1 MQTHSGFHGV
11 YPMLMAFYDQ
21 QGKLD
26 PAGLRL
32 QVDAAIACGCE
43 GIAILGLAT
52 DVNKLA
58 LEERRQVLEIV
69 STYLKG
75 RLPLSVTVAENT
87 PEGQTAFSELAVDL
101 GADWIILQPPPAVE
115 VDEQELIAF
124 FGATIDRLSVP
135 VGIQNAPMYLQI
147 GLSNAGL
154 RELHRRHPQLKIV
167 KVEDD
172 PLVIARLIEETH
184 GELDVFVGRDGM
196 EMIDLLNAGAAGLI
210 PGFESCDRI
219 ASAYRQYRN
228 GDQTDAWKSYR
239 EVESGIVFLERSI
252 NHYVTYAREIAARR
266 LGISPIIHRLPKP
279 RSPLGIEIAE
289 RVASDLGPFNR

>member
-11 YPMLMAFYDQ
+11 YPMLLAFYDQ
-21 QGKLD
+21 SGGLD
-26 PAGLRL
+26 PLGLKR
-32 QVDAAIACGCE
+32 QVDVAIACGCE
-43 GIAILGLAT
+43 GIAILGLGT
-52 DVNKLA
+52 DVNKLSLA
-58 LEERRQVLEIV
+58 ERRTVIEVV
-69 STYLKG
+69 SSHLNR

-87 PEGQTAFSELAVDL
+87 PGGQTEFAKFAVEH

-115 VDEQELIAF
+115 VDEQELIRF

-154 RELHRRHPQLKIV
+154 TELHRRHPQLKIV

-172 PLVIARLIEETH
+172 PLLIARLIQETQ
-184 GELDVFVGRDGM
+184 GEIDVFVGRDGM
-196 EMIDLLNAGAAGLI
+196 EMIDLLKAGAAGLI

-219 ASAYRQYRN
+219 ARSYQAFR
-228 GDQTDAWKSYR
+228 TDDLTTAWKEYR

-266 LGISPIIHRLPKP
+266 LGIEPIVHRLPKP
-279 RSPLGIEIAE
+279 LSPLGIEIAARTAE
-289 RVASDLGPFNR
+289 ELGRL